1 MANKTTF
8 TVSRTEIRH
17 MLSSFKVSEKNIQ
30 TLLNSMEKM
39 HRHINVISVISL
51 VESYGLNKDQIT
63 QLLRRIGID
72 DTTIAEAIE
81 MLDEHKIVS
90 EGGRLYYATLDI

>member
-1 MANKTTF
+1 
-8 TVSRTEIRH
+8 